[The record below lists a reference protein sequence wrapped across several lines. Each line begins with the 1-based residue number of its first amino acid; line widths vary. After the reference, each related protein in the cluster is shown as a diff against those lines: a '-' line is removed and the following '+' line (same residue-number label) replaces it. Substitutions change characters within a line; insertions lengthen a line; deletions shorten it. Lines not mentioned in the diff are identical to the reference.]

1 MCAEKNIFSLTIKKG
16 KFGKKGIIQKSKN
29 KVYVIINDTVY
40 FVTVKALQDVL
51 SGKKD
56 KTPLWGY

>member
-1 MCAEKNIFSLTIKKG
+1 MCAEKNIFSLTAKKG

-29 KVYVIINDTVY
+29 KVYIIINNTVY